1 MIWLLVLA
9 PILLN
14 QESSAGRLSD
24 YYNQG
29 VNYYNQSQYGP
40 AAGYF
45 YYVYLRNPYD
55 SKVTESLRTTLLK
68 LDQPLKEDHRVYLQ
82 PVKNLLL
89 WLHLILLVASLIFA
103 SVYIMKSR
111 RVFVITFILLMFLSV
126 TAVLEYWQVS
136 KYYSMPKAMVTED
149 NFMHSQPAQG
159 ARTDMHVDAGV
170 VVKVEEIRGEWIKIE
185 ISGQQGWMVKSNLML
200 L

>member
-14 QESSAGRLSD
+14 QDSTDWRLSD

-55 SKVTESLRTTLLK
+55 SKLTESLRNTLLK
-68 LDQPLKEDHRVYLQ
+68 LDQPLNEDHRIYMYPLR
-82 PVKNLLL
+82 NLLL
-89 WLHLILLVASLIFA
+89 WVHLILLGISLFFA
-103 SVYIMKSR
+103 SVFIMKSH
-111 RVFVITFILLMFLSV
+111 RVFLIISILLIFLSV
-126 TAVLEYWQVS
+126 SAVLEYWQVT
-136 KYYSMPKAMVTED
+136 KYHNMPKAMVTRD
-149 NFMHSQPAQG
+149 NFIHSQPAQG
-159 ARTDMHVDAGV
+159 AMTDMHIDAGK
-170 VVKVEEIRGEWIKIE
+170 VVKVEEIRGDWIKIE
-185 ISGQQGWMVKSNLML
+185 ISGQQGWMVESNLML